1 MGGKMKQ
8 IYRAK
13 PYIPDDTKDSILDKY
28 REILDTGGLI
38 QGKYVHQFEEEV
50 KDLVKVNNAIATTS
64 CGTGLETVL
73 IASEIRGK
81 KFIVPTQ
88 TFAASVNCIIRSGN
102 EPLIVD
108 VDEVTQCLSL
118 DIIKQNFSDDVGGVV
133 LVHMS
138 GLITPEIIEIENFC
152 KDNNL
157 FLLTDDAHSY
167 GANYFVS
174 RKDEIRYAGSFG
186 DAGVF
191 SFYPSKI
198 ITTAEGGMIT
208 TDNDEL
214 AERCRVVRNHGTRR
228 NDGEHQG
235 LDYGY
240 TCDMP
245 STNYRMSEF
254 HAVLGVH
261 QNKHLNHFLVRRNE
275 IADIYNQRLK
285 DIDWLQTPLID
296 NFIFQS
302 WWQYIVKITDGRDR
316 TEVLLELLNEYN
328 IPTANAYQPL
338 CHQQQIYSGFLSE
351 HGFEKSEDFITKIF
365 SLPMYVELEDEQV
378 NYICDCIEKL

>member
-1 MGGKMKQ
+1 MKK

-13 PYIPDDTKDSILDKY
+13 PYIPEDTKDSILSKY
-28 REILDTGGLI
+28 RDILDTGGLI
-38 QGKYVHQFEEEV
+38 QGKYVSDFEDEV
-50 KDLVKVNNAIATTS
+50 KLLSKVDNAIATTS

-73 IASEIRGK
+73 IASEIRNK

-118 DIIKQNFSDDVGGVV
+118 DIIKENFSDDVGGVV

-138 GLITPEIIEIENFC
+138 GLITPEIIQIENFC
-152 KDNNL
+152 KLNNL

-167 GANYFVS
+167 GASYYDAY
-174 RKDEIRYAGSFG
+174 RDEVRDAGSFG

-208 TDNDEL
+208 TNNDKL

-254 HAVLGVH
+254 HAVLGLY
-261 QNKHLNHFLVRRNE
+261 QNKYLTDFLVRRNE
-275 IADIYNQRLK
+275 IAEIYHERLK
-285 DIDWLQTPLID
+285 DIEWLETPLVD
-296 NFIFQS
+296 DFVYQT
-302 WWQYIVKITDGRDR
+302 WWQYIVKIIDGRDR
-316 TEVLLELLNEYN
+316 TEVLLKLLNDCN

-338 CHQQQIYSGFLSE
+338 CHQQKIYDEFLSKK
-351 HGFEKSEDFITKIF
+351 GFKKSEDFITKIF

>member
-1 MGGKMKQ
+1 MNT
-8 IYRAK
+8 YELHRAK
-13 PYIPDDTKDSILDKY
+13 PYIPKDTIDSILNKY

-38 QGKYVHQFEEEV
+38 QGKYVLEFEEEV
-50 KDLVKVNNAIATTS
+50 KLLSNVDNAIATTS

-73 IASEIRGK
+73 IASEIRNK

-118 DIIKQNFSDDVGGVV
+118 DIIKENFSDDVGGVV

-138 GLITPEIIEIENFC
+138 GLITPEIIQIENFC

-157 FLLTDDAHSY
+157 FLLTDDAHAY
-167 GANYFVS
+167 GASYYDAY
-174 RKDEIRYAGSFG
+174 RDEVRYAGSFG
-186 DAGVF
+186 NAGVF

-208 TDNDEL
+208 TNDDEL

-245 STNYRMSEF
+245 SNNYRMSEF
-254 HAVLGVH
+254 HAVLGLY
-261 QNKHLNHFLVRRNE
+261 QNKHLTDFLVRRNE
-275 IADIYNQRLK
+275 IAEIYHERLK
-285 DIDWLQTPLID
+285 DTKWLQTPLVD
-296 NFIFQS
+296 DFIYQT
-302 WWQYIVKITDGRDR
+302 WWQYIVKIIDGRDR
-316 TEVLLELLNEYN
+316 TEVLLQLLNGYN

-338 CHQQQIYSGFLSE
+338 CHQQEIYSGFLSK

>member
-1 MGGKMKQ
+1 MKQ

-38 QGKYVHQFEEEV
+38 QGKYVAEFEEEV
-50 KDLVKVNNAIATTS
+50 KELVEVNNAVATTS

-73 IASEIRGK
+73 IASEIRDK

-108 VDEVTQCLSL
+108 VNEVTQCLSL
-118 DIIKQNFSDDVGGVV
+118 DIIKENFSKEVGGVV

-138 GLITPEIIEIENFC
+138 GLITPDIIEIEDFC
-152 KDNNL
+152 RENNL
-157 FLLTDDAHSY
+157 FLLTDDAHAY
-167 GANYFVS
+167 GSKYYETN
-174 RKDEIRYAGSFG
+174 KDNVRPAGSFG

-208 TDNDEL
+208 TNNTEL
-214 AERCRVVRNHGTRR
+214 AERCRVIRNHGTRR

-245 STNYRMSEF
+245 STNYRMSEL
-254 HAVLGVH
+254 HAVLGVY
-261 QNKHLNHFLVRRNE
+261 QNKNLGEFLYRRNE
-275 IADIYNQRLK
+275 IADLYNDRIGH
-285 DIDWLQTPLID
+285 IDWLEIPYKDDMIYQTY
-296 NFIFQS
+296 
-302 WWQYIVKITDGRDR
+302 WQYIVKITDGRDR

-338 CHQQQIYSGFLSE
+338 CHQQEIYSGFLSE
-351 HGFEKSEDFITKIF
+351 HGFKKSEDFITKIF

>member
-1 MGGKMKQ
+1 MNT
-8 IYRAK
+8 YELHRAK
-13 PYIPDDTKDSILDKY
+13 PYIPKDTIDSILNKY

-38 QGKYVHQFEEEV
+38 QGKYVLEFEEEV
-50 KDLVKVNNAIATTS
+50 KLLSNVDNAIATTS

-73 IASEIRGK
+73 IASEIRNK

-118 DIIKQNFSDDVGGVV
+118 DIIKDNFSDDVGGVV

-138 GLITPEIIEIENFC
+138 GLITPEIIQIENFC

-157 FLLTDDAHSY
+157 FLLTDDAHAY
-167 GANYFVS
+167 GASYYDAYRDGV
-174 RKDEIRYAGSFG
+174 RYAGSFG
-186 DAGVF
+186 NAGVF

-208 TDNDEL
+208 TNDDEL

-245 STNYRMSEF
+245 SNNYRMSEF
-254 HAVLGVH
+254 HAVLGLY
-261 QNKHLNHFLVRRNE
+261 QNKHLTDFLVRRNE
-275 IADIYNQRLK
+275 IAEIYHERLK
-285 DIDWLQTPLID
+285 DIKWLQTPLVD
-296 NFIFQS
+296 DFIYQT
-302 WWQYIVKITDGRDR
+302 WWQYIVKIIDGRDR
-316 TEVLLELLNEYN
+316 TEVLLQLLNGYN

-338 CHQQQIYSGFLSE
+338 CHQQEIYSGFLSG
-351 HGFEKSEDFITKIF
+351 HGFKKSEDFITKIF

>member
-1 MGGKMKQ
+1 MKP

-13 PYIPDDTKDSILDKY
+13 PYIPNDIKDSILEKY
-28 REILDTGGLI
+28 KEILDTGGLI
-38 QGKYVHQFEEEV
+38 QGKYVSEFEEGV
-50 KDLVKVNNAIATTS
+50 KKLVQVSNAVATTS

-73 IASEIRGK
+73 IASNIKNK

-108 VDEVTQCLSL
+108 VDEVTQCLSI
-118 DIIKQNFSDDVGGVV
+118 DIIKENFSDDIGGVV

-138 GLITPEIIEIENFC
+138 GLITPEIIEIELFC

-157 FLLTDDAHSY
+157 FLLTDDAHAY
-167 GANYFVS
+167 GTNYYDVNVD
-174 RKDEIRYAGSFG
+174 KVRYAGSFG

-208 TDNDEL
+208 TNNDEL
-214 AERCRVVRNHGTRR
+214 AEKCRVVRNHGTRR
-228 NDGEHQG
+228 NEGEHQG

-254 HAVLGVH
+254 HAVLGIY
-261 QNKHLNHFLVRRNE
+261 QNKYLNDFLVRRNE
-275 IADIYNQRLK
+275 IADIYNRRLK
-285 DIDWLQTPLID
+285 NIEWLHTPLVD
-296 NFIFQS
+296 NTILQS

-316 TEVLLELLNEYN
+316 TEILLKLLNHYN

-338 CHQQQIYSGFLSE
+338 CHQQEIYSGFLSG
-351 HGFEKSEDFITKIF
+351 HGFKKSEDFITKIF

>member
-1 MGGKMKQ
+1 MTTYKLH
-8 IYRAK
+8 RTK
-13 PYIPDDTKDSILDKY
+13 PYIPNSTKDLILNKY
-28 REILDTGGLI
+28 REILDTGRLI
-38 QGKYVHQFEEEV
+38 QGKYVSEFEDAV
-50 KDLVKVNNAIATTS
+50 KLLSRVDNAVATTS
-64 CGTGLETVL
+64 CGAGLETVL
-73 IASEIRGK
+73 IASEIRNK

-108 VDEVTQCLSL
+108 VDEVTQCLSI
-118 DIIKQNFSDDVGGVV
+118 DIIKDNFSDDVGGVV

-138 GLITPEIIEIENFC
+138 GLITPDIIQIENFC
-152 KDNNL
+152 KENNL

-167 GANYFVS
+167 GASYYDVY
-174 RKDEIRYAGSFG
+174 RDEVRYAGSFG
-186 DAGVF
+186 NAGVF

-208 TDNDEL
+208 TNDDEL

-245 STNYRMSEF
+245 SNNYRMSEF
-254 HAVLGVH
+254 HAVLGLY
-261 QNKHLNHFLVRRNE
+261 QNKYLTDFLVRRNE
-275 IADIYNQRLK
+275 ISDIYNERLK
-285 DIDWLQTPLID
+285 DIKWLKTPLVD
-296 NFIFQS
+296 DFVYQT
-302 WWQYIVKITDGRDR
+302 WWQYIVRIIDGRDR
-316 TEVLLELLNEYN
+316 TEVLLKLLNDYN

-338 CHQQQIYSGFLSE
+338 CHQQKIYDKFLSKK
-351 HGFEKSEDFITKIF
+351 GFKNSNSFITKIF
-365 SLPMYVELEDEQV
+365 SLPMYVELTDEEV
-378 NYICDCIEKL
+378 NYICDCIHKL